1 MENTNRWTNAKVP
14 ALLNIYAKEEIQVKH
29 YVFFCSAILAI
40 KHMANAIIVFH
51 LPFTFLITLYN
62 KVH

>member
-1 MENTNRWTNAKVP
+1 
-14 ALLNIYAKEEIQVKH
+14 VKH